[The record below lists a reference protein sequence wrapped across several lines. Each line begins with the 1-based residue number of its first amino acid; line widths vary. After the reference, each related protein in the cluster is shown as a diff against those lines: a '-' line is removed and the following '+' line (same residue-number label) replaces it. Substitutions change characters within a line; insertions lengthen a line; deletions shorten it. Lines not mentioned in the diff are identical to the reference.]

1 MLQKTDYVRAT
12 WLMFH
17 FRRRLDIFR
26 RLDIIRRFMHNS
38 SDARLD
44 WILTSTA
51 HILISP
57 TISCSHPSYRNHL

>member
-1 MLQKTDYVRAT
+1 MANVPNEGLMLQKT
-12 WLMFH
+12 
-17 FRRRLDIFR
+17 RRWEHKARSK
-26 RLDIIRRFMHNS
+26 DIIRRFMHNS